1 MPPKLQATAK
11 VNPKEQKAIDN
22 ANQVKDNVPEEV
34 KKTARMEARQFA
46 NSILEEEKNLAF
58 YQQEREKLNVD
69 WIVAKKELEDLKGE
83 LINKEREVE
92 DLKEN
97 HIMTINLYKQRF
109 LAVFQGETY
118 AVLELG
124 PVSGAEKGR

>member
-1 MPPKLQATAK
+1 M
-11 VNPKEQKAIDN
+11 
-22 ANQVKDNVPEEV
+22 PEEV

-46 NSILEEEKNLAF
+46 AQILEEEKNLAF

-97 HIMTINLYKQRF
+97 HIMTINLYKQR
-109 LAVFQGETY
+109 
-118 AVLELG
+118 
-124 PVSGAEKGR
+124 

>member
-58 YQQEREKLNVD
+58 YQ
-69 WIVAKKELEDLKGE
+69 
-83 LINKEREVE
+83 
-92 DLKEN
+92 
-97 HIMTINLYKQRF
+97 
-109 LAVFQGETY
+109 
-118 AVLELG
+118 
-124 PVSGAEKGR
+124 

>member
-1 MPPKLQATAK
+1 M
-11 VNPKEQKAIDN
+11 
-22 ANQVKDNVPEEV
+22 
-34 KKTARMEARQFA
+34 
-46 NSILEEEKNLAF
+46 
-58 YQQEREKLNVD
+58 
-69 WIVAKKELEDLKGE
+69 AKKELEDLKGE

-109 LAVFQGETY
+109 LAVFYGETY

-124 PVSGAEKGR
+124 PVSGAEKGRWSDFEIERRRPSD